1 MGIFCKMLIIN
12 NRIILTTIQK
22 SWRLGMLKQ
31 YFFSIPITR
40 KLRLNMVHQNTFVTI
55 VYKWKKI
62 RKIKHTL

>member
-1 MGIFCKMLIIN
+1 MRNFQSQKFVTFSKPN
-12 NRIILTTIQK
+12 TVK